1 MSLIE
6 NVGTIRPGD
15 TGGGKKRSR
24 DTISSD
30 GSHDTGIRIGRQQW
44 TELTAVCH
52 VFADEVHRYIHP
64 LLDDS
69 ESSASAAP
77 QVGKKSSKSSVT
89 PLLSMGEKRHLAKLV
104 ARVRQRVEEESSRCL
119 INRRLVLEAKV
130 AKAKMR
136 QRQNDI
142 MITRL
147 MIGRAEGE
155 VAALDRQVRQ
165 AKRHNR
171 ELREANKLLSAVET
185 LAGKGDRSAAES

>member
-1 MSLIE
+1 
-6 NVGTIRPGD
+6 
-15 TGGGKKRSR
+15 
-24 DTISSD
+24 
-30 GSHDTGIRIGRQQW
+30 
-44 TELTAVCH
+44 
-52 VFADEVHRYIHP
+52 
-64 LLDDS
+64 
-69 ESSASAAP
+69 
-77 QVGKKSSKSSVT
+77 
-89 PLLSMGEKRHLAKLV
+89 MGEKRHLAKLV

-130 AKAKMR
+130 AKSKMR

-171 ELREANKLLSAVET
+171 ELREASKLLSAVET